1 MTDSAEGSGDWAPPG
16 TPAPPPGWS
25 VDQPPPVYPPP
36 AAPPAPPWSATPAM
50 GQWTAYAPPSAYQ
63 APRPGIVPLRPLSV
77 GEILDGAFTA
87 IRRYPRT
94 VLGLSA
100 SVAAIQQLLGIVVEL
115 MTGGFASPT
124 ASRFDAFGTV
134 SGLLA
139 LVINAVL
146 AVALIGM
153 LAPVIGD
160 AVVARSTS
168 WRTLSVRLRPMM
180 WRLLVAAV
188 VVAILPWF
196 GLVALLVGGVLLWVA
211 LAFTTPALVLERLTV
226 RQALRRSWRLT
237 MTSFWRVL
245 GILLLAWLL
254 AELIRT
260 ILALPAGIIAFAATA
275 HSLETGD
282 PSSIGLGAEIAIR
295 LSSFVAYA
303 VTLPFFAGVVALL
316 YIDTRMRTEALDVTL
331 ARAAAENPPA

>member
-1 MTDSAEGSGDWAPPG
+1 VTDSGAGSGDWAPPG
-16 TPAPPPGWS
+16 TSAPPPGWS

-36 AAPPAPPWSATPAM
+36 TASWAAPAGPAAP

-100 SVAAIQQLLGIVVEL
+100 SVAAIQQLLGFLVDL
-115 MTGGFASPT
+115 STGGFSSPT
-124 ASRFDAFGTV
+124 AGRFNTLGTV
-134 SGLLA
+134 SGLTSL
-139 LVINAVL
+139 LINAVL
-146 AVALIGM
+146 ATVLMGM
-153 LAPVIGD
+153 LTLVIGD
-160 AVVARSTS
+160 AVIARSAPL
-168 WRTLSVRLRPMM
+168 RTVWTRLRPLM
-180 WRLLVAAV
+180 WRLLLAGFLA
-188 VVAILPWF
+188 AILPWL
-196 GLVALLVGGVLLWVA
+196 GLIALIVGGVLLWVT

-245 GILLLAWLL
+245 GIRLLAWLL
-254 AELIRT
+254 AAFIGG
-260 ILALPAGIIAFAATA
+260 ILAIPGAIIGVASTA
-275 HSLETGD
+275 NSLEGGST
-282 PSSIGLGAEIAIR
+282 SSIGVGAEIAIR
-295 LSSFVAYA
+295 LSSFIANA
-303 VTLPFFAGVVALL
+303 ITLPFVAGVVALL

-331 ARAAAENPPA
+331 ARAAAENPRAC